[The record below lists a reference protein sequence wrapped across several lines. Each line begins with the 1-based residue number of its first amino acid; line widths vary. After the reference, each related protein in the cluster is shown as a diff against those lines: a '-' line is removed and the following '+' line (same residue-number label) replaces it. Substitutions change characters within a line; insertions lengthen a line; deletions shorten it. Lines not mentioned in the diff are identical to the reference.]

1 MSLSSA
7 FKTDAKKEVD
17 GITVEF
23 PNAVNE
29 DGTVPAFIVG
39 RTSKTN
45 KQYQAALTKAAAPYQ
60 RQLQLKVDVSAQLEK
75 AFLDVYCATILRGW
89 SNVPMADVTGN
100 PEDKGYADFSKQNA
114 LALLGRLPDVYDYL
128 QEQSNT
134 AALFLEETREE
145 SAKN

>member
-7 FKTDAKKEVD
+7 FKTDPEREVNGISVEAPGVVNDD
-17 GITVEF
+17 GS
-23 PNAVNE
+23 
-29 DGTVPAFIVG
+29 VPTFIIG

-60 RQLQLKVDVSAQLEK
+60 RQIQLKVDVSAQLEK
-75 AFLDVYCATILRGW
+75 AFLEVYCAYILRGW
-89 SNVPMADVTGN
+89 SNVLMADVTGN
-100 PEDKGYADFSKQNA
+100 PEDKGFADCNKQNA
-114 LALLGRLPDVYDYL
+114 VALFTRLPDLYDFL

-134 AALFLEETREE
+134 AALFLEGSREE